1 MSTVAVLALGA
12 LGGGF
17 VTGLAGFGTGLT
29 ALGLWLHVV
38 SPAVAAALVA
48 VCSVAG
54 QLQSLYA
61 VRRGVAWSRAW
72 PFLVGGVL
80 GVPLG
85 VAALRVVDPTSLK
98 IFLGTLL
105 VGYTGLFLVLRRL
118 PIVSAGGKVADGMV
132 GFGGGALGGVAGLS
146 GPLPTI
152 WCGLRDWSADT
163 QRGVYQPFNLMI
175 LGLVLCVYATQGVLT
190 RQVWGFALVCLP
202 ATILGAFLGIRLY
215 GRVNDRQFRAVV
227 LWALLLSGVALI
239 VSNLR

>member
-1 MSTVAVLALGA
+1 MTTLVVLALGA
-12 LGGGF
+12 LCGGF

-38 SPAVAAALVA
+38 SPAVAAALVV

-61 VRRGVAWSRAW
+61 VRRAVAWSRAW

-85 VAALRVVDPTSLK
+85 VAALRMVEPRVLK
-98 IFLGTLL
+98 VFLGVLL
-105 VGYTGLFLVLRRL
+105 VGYTGLTLALRRF
-118 PIVSAGGKVADGMV
+118 PTVSAGGKVADGLV

-152 WCGLRDWSADT
+152 WCGLRGWSADT
-163 QRGVYQPFNLMI
+163 QRGVYQPFNLAI
-175 LGLVLCVYATQGVLT
+175 LGVVLCVYAAQGVLT
-190 RQVWGFALVCLP
+190 RQVWNFALVCLP
-202 ATILGAFLGIRLY
+202 ATFLGAFLGIRLY
-215 GRVNDRQFRAVV
+215 GRVNDRQFRLVV
-227 LWALLLSGVALI
+227 LWLLLGSGIALM